1 MGFHFAHLLAYG
13 QSLKSIPE
21 TRNAPIIETAIL
33 KMVQCSISIINI
45 AIETTDDRTRHLT
58 DQIYNIVTFSAL
70 TLCRLVHTYESE
82 LRAANYDIETLDE
95 LVVKIVEW
103 LRSIGLP
110 CHAANMLAGIV
121 SAQFNNLRPY
131 SRRKKIIDTTTL
143 AGNHDPSYASPLHDP
158 ELNYSDFIGSEL
170 FATVVDNAPWPQWG
184 LFHSGNDETT

>member
-13 QSLKSIPE
+13 QSLKSVSGTMNRSIV
-21 TRNAPIIETAIL
+21 ETAIL
-33 KMVQCSISIINI
+33 EMVQCSRYIINI

-103 LRSIGLP
+103 LRSVGLP
-110 CHAANMLAGIV
+110 CHAANMFAGIV
-121 SAQFNNLRPY
+121 SAQFDKLRPY
-131 SRRKKIIDTTTL
+131 SRPTIIDTTTL
-143 AGNHDPSYASPLHDP
+143 AGHTVLSHESPSRDL
-158 ELNYSDFIGSEL
+158 ELQYSDFIGSEL
-170 FATVVDNAPWPQWG
+170 FATVVDNALWPQWG
-184 LFHSGNDETT
+184 PFHSGSDDTC